1 MMFPQGEEL
10 QTSNRKL
17 MREKVELHHALEEQ
31 EEQISSLQK
40 ESHKLQHQNQ
50 QLQSQ
55 VRVWKYFNWS
65 LLTNRLKECPILS
78 CRRCRSTVWRSRV

>member
-1 MMFPQGEEL
+1 
-10 QTSNRKL
+10 

-55 VRVWKYFNWS
+55 VRV
-65 LLTNRLKECPILS
+65 
-78 CRRCRSTVWRSRV
+78 